1 MMKKRLLCALLLLA
15 LALSLL
21 PTVALADDA
30 NTAGTAEELQ
40 SLLGQ
45 RKTPIKLTD
54 NINLNEKTLT
64 ISGGNITID
73 MDGHTIFGGNLIVDV
88 RETRPLNLTGE
99 GVIDCPATL
108 NGTICGDAEFQQE
121 VTLAPNDACKIYG
134 GSFYG
139 KITTRSSTDAVEFNG
154 GTFYNTVNTA
164 GCNSVTVYGGV
175 FHEDAKFLCGAGQSN
190 VFGGVFY
197 KNVQAAGS
205 NGSTNNIWAGMFF
218 DTSVAS
224 QFAEGTVSMNVI
236 FHANGGA
243 SETVTAK
250 AVANRTPEYSALI
263 APPKPLPTKDGYVL
277 TGWYTDSV
285 GGTSFMF
292 DQKWTVGMIEEQ
304 QDRTITLYARWE
316 KAPEEPEET
325 DSFPAL
331 AAGAL
336 LCQPGHW
343 QAGSAEDAAA
353 VAAGAVFFFG
363 AGTGIVEEAVFRGV
377 LMTAVERR
385 WNKTAAV
392 LGPSLAFALLH
403 VLGRELSF
411 AGILQLLAAGTAVG
425 VLFSLVAYESGT
437 VWCGAAMHAV
447 WNMVMIGGVLHIGP
461 EPDGYALLNY
471 VLDSASPL
479 VTGGDFGV
487 EASLPSI
494 AVYLGF
500 SALALVRLKRSKAF
514 AHTA

>member
-54 NINLNEKTLT
+54 NINLKGQPLT
-64 ISGGNITID
+64 ISGSNITID
-73 MDGHTIFGGNLIVDV
+73 MAGYTIFGGELIVEV
-88 RETRPLNLTGE
+88 SETRPLNLTGE

-108 NGTICGDAEFQQE
+108 SGTICGDAEFQQE
-121 VTLAPNDACKIYG
+121 VTLAPNDVCKIYG

-139 KITTRSSTDAVEFNG
+139 DVTTDASTRAGSIEIHG
-154 GTFYNTVNTA
+154 GTFYGEVTA
-164 GCNSVTVYGGV
+164 SAYTTLVYGGV
-175 FHEDAKFLCGAGQSN
+175 FHKDASFLGEGGASN

-236 FHANGGA
+236 FHANGGIFNA
-243 SETVTAK
+243 NGGTSETVTAK

-336 LCQPGHW
+336 LLAGDDNPFRDVRAIDWFYDDVMYAYDRGLITGTAYGKFSPRDSFTRGMLLTILARHDGVHTKGTPW
-343 QAGSAEDAAA
+343 YQAGCDWAAKNGISDGEKPEEA
-353 VAAGAVFFFG
+353 ISREEFALILYRYAQYLGKQAIERADLSRYTDAGAVSETALPAVQWAAAEAILRGDNFRLNPQNG
-363 AGTGIVEEAVFRGV
+363 ATRAEA
-377 LMTAVERR
+377 
-385 WNKTAAV
+385 
-392 LGPSLAFALLH
+392 
-403 VLGRELSF
+403 
-411 AGILQLLAAGTAVG
+411 
-425 VLFSLVAYESGT
+425 
-437 VWCGAAMHAV
+437 AAM
-447 WNMVMIGGVLHIGP
+447 LHRFF
-461 EPDGYALLNY
+461 
-471 VLDSASPL
+471 
-479 VTGGDFGV
+479 T
-487 EASLPSI
+487 
-494 AVYLGF
+494 
-500 SALALVRLKRSKAF
+500 R
-514 AHTA
+514 

>member
-1 MMKKRLLCALLLLA
+1 MMRKRLLCALLLLA

-30 NTAGTAEELQ
+30 YTAGTAEELQ

-73 MDGHTIFGGNLIVDV
+73 MAGYTIFGGKLIVEV
-88 RETRPLNLTGE
+88 SETLPLNLTGE

-121 VTLAPNDACKIYG
+121 VTLAPNDVCKIYG
-134 GSFYG
+134 GSFRASAY
-139 KITTRSSTDAVEFNG
+139 TTL
-154 GTFYNTVNTA
+154 
-164 GCNSVTVYGGV
+164 VYGGV
-175 FHEDAKFLCGAGQSN
+175 FHKDASFLCRGGASR

-205 NGSTNNIWAGMFF
+205 TETKNNIWAGMFF

-236 FHANGGA
+236 FHANGGIFNA
-243 SETVTAK
+243 NGSTSETVTAK

-336 LCQPGHW
+336 LLAGDDNPFRDVRAIDWFYDDVMYAYDRGLITGTAYGKFSPRDSFTRGMLLTILARHDGVNTKGTPW
-343 QAGSAEDAAA
+343 YQAGCDWAAKNGISDGETPEEA
-353 VAAGAVFFFG
+353 ISREEFALILYRYAQYLGKQAIERADLSRYTDAGAVSETALPAVQWAAAEAILRGDNFRLNPQDG
-363 AGTGIVEEAVFRGV
+363 ATRAEA
-377 LMTAVERR
+377 
-385 WNKTAAV
+385 
-392 LGPSLAFALLH
+392 
-403 VLGRELSF
+403 
-411 AGILQLLAAGTAVG
+411 
-425 VLFSLVAYESGT
+425 
-437 VWCGAAMHAV
+437 AAM
-447 WNMVMIGGVLHIGP
+447 LHRFF
-461 EPDGYALLNY
+461 
-471 VLDSASPL
+471 
-479 VTGGDFGV
+479 T
-487 EASLPSI
+487 
-494 AVYLGF
+494 
-500 SALALVRLKRSKAF
+500 R
-514 AHTA
+514 

>member
-40 SLLGQ
+40 SLLD
-45 RKTPIKLTD
+45 KKAPHITLTGD
-54 NINLNEKTLT
+54 ITLGKNETLTIPYYTNKVTIDMAGHT
-64 ISGGNITID
+64 ISGGQLVVHN
-73 MDGHTIFGGNLIVDV
+73 
-88 RETRPLNLTGE
+88 RKETNLTGGGTINCLAE
-99 GVIDCPATL
+99 L
-108 NGTICGDAEFQQE
+108 NGSISGDAKFQQE

-139 KITTRSSTDAVEFNG
+139 KITTRGGTDAVVVNG

-205 NGSTNNIWAGMFF
+205 NGSTSNILAGMFF

-236 FHANGGA
+236 FNANGGIFNA
-243 SETVTAK
+243 NGGTSETVTAK
-250 AVANRTPEYSALI
+250 AVAYSELGYSALI

-336 LCQPGHW
+336 LLAGDDNPFRDVRAIDWFYDDVMYAYDRGLITGTAYGKFSPKDSFTRGMLLTILARHDGVHTKGTPW
-343 QAGSAEDAAA
+343 YQAGCDWAAKNGISDGENPEEA
-353 VAAGAVFFFG
+353 ISREEFALILYRYAQYLGKQAIERADLSRYTDAGAVSETALPAVQWAAAEAILCGDNFRLNPQDG
-363 AGTGIVEEAVFRGV
+363 ATRAEA
-377 LMTAVERR
+377 
-385 WNKTAAV
+385 
-392 LGPSLAFALLH
+392 
-403 VLGRELSF
+403 
-411 AGILQLLAAGTAVG
+411 
-425 VLFSLVAYESGT
+425 
-437 VWCGAAMHAV
+437 AAM
-447 WNMVMIGGVLHIGP
+447 LHRFF
-461 EPDGYALLNY
+461 
-471 VLDSASPL
+471 
-479 VTGGDFGV
+479 T
-487 EASLPSI
+487 
-494 AVYLGF
+494 
-500 SALALVRLKRSKAF
+500 R
-514 AHTA
+514 

>member
-30 NTAGTAEELQ
+30 YTAGTAEELQ

-73 MDGHTIFGGNLIVDV
+73 MAGHTIFGGNLIVDV

-108 NGTICGDAEFQQE
+108 NGTICGDAAFQQE
-121 VTLAPNDACKIYG
+121 VTHAPNDVCKIYG

-139 KITTRSSTDAVEFNG
+139 DVTTDASTRAGSIEIHG
-154 GTFYNTVNTA
+154 GTFYGEVTA
-164 GCNSVTVYGGV
+164 SAYTTLVYGGV
-175 FHEDAKFLCGAGQSN
+175 FHKDASFLGGGGASN

-236 FHANGGA
+236 FHANGGIFNA
-243 SETVTAK
+243 NGGTSETVTAK
-250 AVANRTPEYSALI
+250 AVANRTPEHLALI

-277 TGWYTDSV
+277 TDWYTDPV

-292 DQKWTVGMIEEQ
+292 DQKWNVDMIKVQ
-304 QDRTITLYARWE
+304 QNQTITLYARWE

-336 LCQPGHW
+336 LLAGDDNPFRDVRAIDWFYDDVMYAYEKGLVSGTAHDKFSPQASFTRGMLLTILARHDGVNTNGTPW
-343 QAGSAEDAAA
+343 YQAGCDWAVRTGVSDGRNPEQAISREEFAQILYRYAQYRGSHALAGNDLSSFTDAASISSDALPAMQWA
-353 VAAGAVFFFG
+353 VAQAIIRGDSFRLNPQSGATRASACAMLHRFF
-363 AGTGIVEEAVFRGV
+363 
-377 LMTAVERR
+377 
-385 WNKTAAV
+385 
-392 LGPSLAFALLH
+392 
-403 VLGRELSF
+403 
-411 AGILQLLAAGTAVG
+411 
-425 VLFSLVAYESGT
+425 
-437 VWCGAAMHAV
+437 
-447 WNMVMIGGVLHIGP
+447 
-461 EPDGYALLNY
+461 
-471 VLDSASPL
+471 
-479 VTGGDFGV
+479 VT
-487 EASLPSI
+487 
-494 AVYLGF
+494 
-500 SALALVRLKRSKAF
+500 
-514 AHTA
+514 

>member
-54 NINLNEKTLT
+54 NINLKGQPLT
-64 ISGGNITID
+64 ISGSNITID
-73 MDGHTIFGGNLIVDV
+73 MAGYTIFGGELIVEV
-88 RETRPLNLTGE
+88 SETRPLNLTGE

-108 NGTICGDAEFQQE
+108 SGTICGDAEFQQE
-121 VTLAPNDACKIYG
+121 VTLAPNDVCKIYG

-139 KITTRSSTDAVEFNG
+139 DVTTDASTRAGSIEIHG
-154 GTFYNTVNTA
+154 GTFYGEVTA
-164 GCNSVTVYGGV
+164 SAYTTLVYGGV
-175 FHEDAKFLCGAGQSN
+175 FHKDASFLGEGGASN

-236 FHANGGA
+236 FHANGGIFNA
-243 SETVTAK
+243 NGSTSETVTAK

-285 GGTSFMF
+285 DGTSFMF

-336 LCQPGHW
+336 LLAGDDNPFRDVRAIDWFYDDVMYAYDRGLITGTAYGKFSPRDSFTRGMLLTILARHDGVHTKGTPW
-343 QAGSAEDAAA
+343 YQAGCDWAAKNGISDGENPEEA
-353 VAAGAVFFFG
+353 ISREEFALILYRYAQYLGKQAIERADLSRYTDAGAVSETALPAVQWAAAEAILRGDNFRLNPQDG
-363 AGTGIVEEAVFRGV
+363 ATRAEA
-377 LMTAVERR
+377 
-385 WNKTAAV
+385 
-392 LGPSLAFALLH
+392 
-403 VLGRELSF
+403 
-411 AGILQLLAAGTAVG
+411 
-425 VLFSLVAYESGT
+425 
-437 VWCGAAMHAV
+437 AAM
-447 WNMVMIGGVLHIGP
+447 LHRFF
-461 EPDGYALLNY
+461 
-471 VLDSASPL
+471 
-479 VTGGDFGV
+479 T
-487 EASLPSI
+487 
-494 AVYLGF
+494 
-500 SALALVRLKRSKAF
+500 R
-514 AHTA
+514 

>member
-30 NTAGTAEELQ
+30 YTAGTAEELQ

-73 MDGHTIFGGNLIVDV
+73 MAGYTIFGGKLIVEV
-88 RETRPLNLTGE
+88 SETLPLNLTGE

-121 VTLAPNDACKIYG
+121 VTLAPNDVCKIYG

-139 KITTRSSTDAVEFNG
+139 DVTTDASTRAGSIEIHG
-154 GTFYNTVNTA
+154 GTFYGEVTA
-164 GCNSVTVYGGV
+164 SAYTTLVYGGV
-175 FHEDAKFLCGAGQSN
+175 FHKDASFLGGGGASN

-197 KNVQAAGS
+197 KNVQAAS
-205 NGSTNNIWAGMFF
+205 STRPNNNIWAGMFF

-224 QFAEGTVSMNVI
+224 QFAEGTVSMDVI
-236 FHANGGA
+236 FHANGGIFNANGGA

-250 AVANRTPEYSALI
+250 AVANRAPEYSALI
-263 APPKPLPTKDGYVL
+263 DPPKPLPTKDGYVL
-277 TGWYTDSV
+277 TGWYTGPV

-292 DQKWTVGMIEEQ
+292 DQKWNVDMIKVQ
-304 QDRTITLYARWE
+304 QDQTITLYARWE
-316 KAPEEPEET
+316 EAPEEPEEP

-336 LCQPGHW
+336 LLAGDDNPFRDVRAIDWFYNDVMYAYDRGLITGTAYGKFSPRDSFTRGMLLTILARHDGVNTKGTPW
-343 QAGSAEDAAA
+343 YQAGCDWAAKNGISDGENPEEA
-353 VAAGAVFFFG
+353 ISREEFALILYRYAQYLGKQTIERADLSRYTDAGAVSETALPAVQWAAAEAILRGDNFRLNPQDG
-363 AGTGIVEEAVFRGV
+363 ATRAEA
-377 LMTAVERR
+377 
-385 WNKTAAV
+385 
-392 LGPSLAFALLH
+392 
-403 VLGRELSF
+403 
-411 AGILQLLAAGTAVG
+411 
-425 VLFSLVAYESGT
+425 
-437 VWCGAAMHAV
+437 AAM
-447 WNMVMIGGVLHIGP
+447 LHRFF
-461 EPDGYALLNY
+461 
-471 VLDSASPL
+471 
-479 VTGGDFGV
+479 T
-487 EASLPSI
+487 
-494 AVYLGF
+494 
-500 SALALVRLKRSKAF
+500 R
-514 AHTA
+514 

>member
-54 NINLNEKTLT
+54 NINLKGQPLT

-73 MDGHTIFGGNLIVDV
+73 MAGYTIFGGELIVEV
-88 RETRPLNLTGE
+88 SETLPLNLTGE

-108 NGTICGDAEFQQE
+108 SGTICGDAEFQQE
-121 VTLAPNDACKIYG
+121 VTLAPNDVCKIYG
-134 GSFYG
+134 GSFRG
-139 KITTRSSTDAVEFNG
+139 DVTTDALSSGGSIEIRG
-154 GTFYNTVNTA
+154 GTFYGEVTA
-164 GCNSVTVYGGV
+164 SAYTTLVYGGV
-175 FHEDAKFLCGAGQSN
+175 FHKDASFLCRGGASR

-205 NGSTNNIWAGMFF
+205 TGTKNNIWAGMFF

-236 FHANGGA
+236 FHANGGIFNA
-243 SETVTAK
+243 NGSTSETVTAK

-336 LCQPGHW
+336 LLAGDDNPFRDVRAIDWFYDDVMYAYDRGLITGTAYGKFSPRDSFTRGMLLTILARHDGVNTKGTPW
-343 QAGSAEDAAA
+343 YQAGCDWAAKNGISDGENPEEA
-353 VAAGAVFFFG
+353 ISREEFALILYRYAQYLGKQAIERADLSRYTDAGAVSETALPAVQWAAAEAILRGDNFRLNPQDG
-363 AGTGIVEEAVFRGV
+363 ATRAEA
-377 LMTAVERR
+377 
-385 WNKTAAV
+385 
-392 LGPSLAFALLH
+392 
-403 VLGRELSF
+403 
-411 AGILQLLAAGTAVG
+411 
-425 VLFSLVAYESGT
+425 
-437 VWCGAAMHAV
+437 AAM
-447 WNMVMIGGVLHIGP
+447 LHRFF
-461 EPDGYALLNY
+461 
-471 VLDSASPL
+471 
-479 VTGGDFGV
+479 T
-487 EASLPSI
+487 
-494 AVYLGF
+494 
-500 SALALVRLKRSKAF
+500 R
-514 AHTA
+514 

>member
-54 NINLNEKTLT
+54 NINLKGQPLT

-73 MDGHTIFGGNLIVDV
+73 MAGYTIFGGKLIVEV
-88 RETRPLNLTGE
+88 SETLPLNLTGE

-108 NGTICGDAEFQQE
+108 NGTIYGDAEFQQE

-134 GSFYG
+134 GSFRG
-139 KITTRSSTDAVEFNG
+139 DVTTDALSSGGSIEIRG
-154 GTFYNTVNTA
+154 GTFYGEVTA
-164 GCNSVTVYGGV
+164 SAYTTGVYGGV
-175 FHEDAKFLCGAGQSN
+175 FHEDVTVVVRGGAGY
-190 VFGGVFY
+190 VVGGVFY
-197 KNVQAAGS
+197 KDVTVSGAAYRVF
-205 NGSTNNIWAGMFF
+205 AGIFF
-218 DTSVAS
+218 DENLTAKPS
-224 QFAEGTVSMNVI
+224 EGTVSMNVI
-236 FHANGGA
+236 FHANGGIFNANGGA

-250 AVANRTPEYSALI
+250 AVANRTPEHSALI

-277 TGWYTDSV
+277 TGWYTDPV

-336 LCQPGHW
+336 LLAGDDNPFRDVRAIDWFYDDVMYAYDRGLITGTAYGKFSPKDSFTRGMLLTILARHDGVHTKGTPW
-343 QAGSAEDAAA
+343 YQAGCDWAAKNGISDGENPEEA
-353 VAAGAVFFFG
+353 ISREEFALILYRYAQYLGKQAIERADLSRYTDAGAVSETALPAVQWAAAEAILRGDNFRLNPQDG
-363 AGTGIVEEAVFRGV
+363 ATRAEA
-377 LMTAVERR
+377 
-385 WNKTAAV
+385 
-392 LGPSLAFALLH
+392 
-403 VLGRELSF
+403 
-411 AGILQLLAAGTAVG
+411 
-425 VLFSLVAYESGT
+425 
-437 VWCGAAMHAV
+437 AAM
-447 WNMVMIGGVLHIGP
+447 LHRFF
-461 EPDGYALLNY
+461 
-471 VLDSASPL
+471 
-479 VTGGDFGV
+479 T
-487 EASLPSI
+487 
-494 AVYLGF
+494 
-500 SALALVRLKRSKAF
+500 R
-514 AHTA
+514 